1 MTREGE
7 ARMRRQPIDPV
18 VLLLKPII
26 EQGGGSPMMD
36 FKQQDRLGLGDH
48 PLSSPQHFN
57 LGPFD
62 INLDHGGQGM
72 IFSNRIQRHSWYFD
86 RAIIRSFAVR

>member
-1 MTREGE
+1 MAREGE

-18 VLLLKPII
+18 ALLLKLIF
-26 EQGGGSPMMD
+26 EHGGGLPMMD

-48 PLSSPQHFN
+48 ASSSPQHFN

-62 INLDHGGQGM
+62 INLDHCGQGM
-72 IFSNRIQRHSWYFD
+72 IFSKRIQRHGLYFD
-86 RAIIRSFAVR
+86 RAIIRSSAVR